1 MSETPD
7 PQSDPE
13 RVISLDELS
22 KAFAQVMGGDVVP
35 VEEAAPSE
43 APVSEAPVAE
53 EAPGEP
59 ESAVKEE
66 DTCPISPRSIFE
78 AMLFV
83 GNRENEPIS
92 AQRAAE
98 LMRDVEPA
106 EILALVDDLNRQYRA
121 GGCPYRIASEGA
133 GYRLVLR
140 KEFDAVRNRFYGRI
154 RETRLSQA
162 AIDVL
167 AIIAY
172 QQPLTADRVARLRG
186 RPCNQVLSLLVRRG
200 LLRIERT
207 EDKQR
212 TAQYHTTDRFLELF
226 NLESIDDLPQSEELD
241 RQ

>member
-1 MSETPD
+1 MSETSD

-35 VEEAAPSE
+35 MEEAAPSE
-43 APVSEAPVAE
+43 APVSEEAVAE

-59 ESAVKEE
+59 ESAVEE
-66 DTCPISPRSIFE
+66 DACPICPRSILE

-83 GNRENEPIS
+83 GNRENEPLS
-92 AQRAAE
+92 SQRAAE

-121 GGCPYRIASEGA
+121 GGCPYRIAGEGA

-140 KEFDAVRNRFYGRI
+140 KEFDTVRNRFYGRI
-154 RETRLSQA
+154 REARLSQA

-172 QQPLTADRVARLRG
+172 QQPLTADRVARMRG
-186 RPCNQVLSLLVRRG
+186 RPCSQVLSLLVRRG

-226 NLESIDDLPQSEELD
+226 RLESLDDLPQSEELD

>member
-1 MSETPD
+1 MSETTD
-7 PQSDPE
+7 PRSDPE

-22 KAFAQVMGGDVVP
+22 KAFAQVMGGDVVAA
-35 VEEAAPSE
+35 EETAPSG
-43 APVSEAPVAE
+43 APVSEEAVAE
-53 EAPGEP
+53 EVSGEP
-59 ESAVKEE
+59 ESTVEKDA
-66 DTCPISPRSIFE
+66 CPICPRSILE

-83 GNRENEPIS
+83 GNRENEPLS

-106 EILALVDDLNRQYRA
+106 EILALVDDLNRQYRT

-140 KEFDAVRNRFYGRI
+140 KEFDAVRNRFYGRV
-154 RETRLSQA
+154 REARLSQA

-186 RPCNQVLSLLVRRG
+186 RPCNHVLSLLVRRG